1 MKIERTDN
9 LKHPVPGGKK
19 PTPATT
25 GEHFGDILQNTV
37 SGVMS
42 TTKPRSLHAIPPAGG
57 LAGFIPSTDRKE
69 LAGRA
74 DQLLNLLESYQK
86 KLEEPGTEI
95 KEAYTSM
102 KAFED
107 QANELTPYIESLPEN
122 DEFRDFLNRLV
133 ITASVEAIKFRR
145 GDYL

>member
-1 MKIERTDN
+1 MKIEHTDH

-19 PTPATT
+19 PAPATS
-25 GEHFGDILQNTV
+25 GECFGDILQNAV
-37 SGVMS
+37 SGV
-42 TTKPRSLHAIPPAGG
+42 TAATQAKTIQAIPPAGA
-57 LAGFIPSTDRKE
+57 LTGFIPSTERKQ
-69 LAGRA
+69 LVGRA

-86 KLEEPGTEI
+86 KLETPGI
-95 KEAYTSM
+95 PMREAYASM
-102 KAFED
+102 KAIED
-107 QANELTPYIESLPEN
+107 RADELTPYIESLPED

>member
-1 MKIERTDN
+1 MKIESTDN
-9 LKHPVPGGKK
+9 LKHPVPAGKK
-19 PTPATT
+19 PTPDTT
-25 GEHFGDILQNTV
+25 GERFGDILKNTV

-42 TTKPRSLHAIPPAGG
+42 TTKPRTLQAIPLAGS
-57 LAGFIPSTDRKE
+57 LAGFFPCADRKE

-102 KAFED
+102 KAIED
-107 QANELTPYIESLPEN
+107 QADELTPYIEALPEN